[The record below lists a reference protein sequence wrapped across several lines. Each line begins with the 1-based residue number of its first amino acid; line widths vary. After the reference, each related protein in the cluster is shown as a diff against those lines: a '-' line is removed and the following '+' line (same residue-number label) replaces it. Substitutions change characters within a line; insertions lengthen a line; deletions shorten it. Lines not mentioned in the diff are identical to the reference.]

1 MSDFDT
7 LPMENVEDPA
17 ADFLAREQKDLADLD
32 DEFNFSNTNEVASS
46 MIQLLWQSLI
56 TITIFNYNN
65 NFINQY
71 SYSFQKSVT

>member
-46 MIQLLWQSLI
+46 MIQLL
-56 TITIFNYNN
+56 
-65 NFINQY
+65 
-71 SYSFQKSVT
+71 

>member
-46 MIQLLWQSLI
+46 MIQLLRQSWI
-56 TITIFNYNN
+56 TIAILS
-65 NFINQY
+65 INTLICFRNQ
-71 SYSFQKSVT
+71 